1 VILIDDR
8 LIGFPG
14 QLVHVTTASAK
25 EVSVHACQPVHRSR
39 DRRKASSWRL
49 RTEVNK
55 VRWENV

>member
-49 RTEVNK
+49 
-55 VRWENV
+55 